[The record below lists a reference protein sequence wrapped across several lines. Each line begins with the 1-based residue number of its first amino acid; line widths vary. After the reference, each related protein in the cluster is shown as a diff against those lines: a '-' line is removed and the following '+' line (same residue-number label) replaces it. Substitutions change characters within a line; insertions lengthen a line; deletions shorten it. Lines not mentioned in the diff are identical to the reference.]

1 MPLTDR
7 QVKAAKPQDKK
18 FKLADEKGLY
28 LEVRPNGSKYWRM
41 KYRFHGKEKLAAFG
55 VYPDVSLADARKQRD
70 TARQQ
75 LAQGIDPNAAKRAEK
90 QAGREAAE
98 NSFELIAREWF
109 DLKMKDRSKDHR
121 ARTLRAMER
130 DLFPTLGSRPVN
142 DITPAELLQVLRK
155 IEARGTI
162 ETAHRV
168 KQTASAVF
176 RYGVATSRCERD
188 PSADLKGAL
197 ATHKTKH
204 LAAITDPAEAGR
216 LMLAIEGYTGTPVVK
231 AALQCSALWFCRPGE
246 VRHLE
251 WAQVNWE
258 GSRLEFAAEKTGL
271 DHIVPLSRQS
281 LEILRELEPITG
293 RSRYVFPS
301 ARGASRPLSEN
312 GVRTALRTLGYANDQ
327 MTPHGFRAMARTL
340 LDEVLGYPPHIIEQQ
355 LAHAVQD
362 AMGRAYNRTQHLE
375 QRRKMMQHWADYL
388 DQLRKAAS
396 SSNVISASFGKQAG

>member
-1 MPLTDR
+1 MPLTDK
-7 QVKAAKPQDKK
+7 QAKAAAP
-18 FKLADEKGLY
+18 AEKTYRLTDGGGLY
-28 LEVRPNGSKYWRM
+28 LEITPAGGKYWRM
-41 KYRFHGKEKLAAFG
+41 KYRFAGKEKRLAIG
-55 VYPDVSLADARKQRD
+55 VYPTVTLKAARAARD
-70 TARQQ
+70 TAKLQ
-75 LAQGIDPNAAKRAEK
+75 LADGIDPSANKRAK
-90 QAGREAAE
+90 KLATKAAIA
-98 NSFELIAREWF
+98 NSFELLAREWF
-109 DLKMKDRSKDHR
+109 EVKMKDRSKDHR

-130 DLFPTLGSRPVN
+130 DLFPALGSRPVN

-258 GSRLEFAAEKTGL
+258 ESRLEFAAEKTGL

-281 LEILRELEPITG
+281 IEILRELEPITS

-312 GVRTALRTLGYANDQ
+312 GVRAALRTLGFTNDQ

-396 SSNVISASFGKQAG
+396 SNNVISASFGNRAS